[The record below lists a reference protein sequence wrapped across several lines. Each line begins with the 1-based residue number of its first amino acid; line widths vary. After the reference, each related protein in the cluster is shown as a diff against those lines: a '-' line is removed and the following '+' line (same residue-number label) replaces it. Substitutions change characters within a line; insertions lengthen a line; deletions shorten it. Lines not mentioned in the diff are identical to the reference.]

1 MTIVFLHFFSF
12 LFAANVSSL
21 LRWKYHLYK
30 LYGIA
35 VVMTIMTTI
44 LPLFKEKKIDIE
56 KNNKIYIL
64 TKQLDYINITTSYI
78 IIIFVMIFINII
90 IIPKTIYI

>member
-1 MTIVFLHFFSF
+1 
-12 LFAANVSSL
+12 
-21 LRWKYHLYK
+21 
-30 LYGIA
+30 
-35 VVMTIMTTI
+35 MTIMTTI